1 MALMDMAINGIK
13 VDEKINTYRGLQ
25 SSWRKSP
32 SWFSRAREKGQCS
45 HLEYSIATMMMVWY
59 GGGDGHQDG
68 EGSITRYDDRV
79 RRHAAGPSVPINI
92 VKSLTMMDD
101 DDISQ
106 QSN

>member
-1 MALMDMAINGIK
+1 
-13 VDEKINTYRGLQ
+13 
-25 SSWRKSP
+25 
-32 SWFSRAREKGQCS
+32 
-45 HLEYSIATMMMVWY
+45 MMMVWY
-59 GGGDGHQDG
+59 GGGDGHQNG

>member
-1 MALMDMAINGIK
+1 
-13 VDEKINTYRGLQ
+13 
-25 SSWRKSP
+25 
-32 SWFSRAREKGQCS
+32 
-45 HLEYSIATMMMVWY
+45 MVWWEQYLQRSIYNDDTINDYDY

-68 EGSITRYDDRV
+68 EGSITGYDDRV